1 MNLFS
6 QIEVLP
12 MIGDWCPLDKAKTL
26 AAMVLALRPAV
37 VVEIGVW
44 RGSSLL
50 PMALALKEL
59 GRGQIV
65 GVDPYSAA
73 ASVQGQVNP
82 ADAQFWGQSAPHEAI
97 FNEFMG
103 RLDQYQLHDQVRL
116 VRKTSN
122 EVVPPDMDL
131 FHCDG
136 NHGEQ
141 ATRDIQRYSAK
152 VRQGGFVVLD
162 DLDWAGGAV
171 GVGAQWLVGNG
182 FKELYKLG
190 TGAVYQRLR

>member
-6 QIEVLP
+6 QIEALP

-65 GVDPYSAA
+65 GVD
-73 ASVQGQVNP
+73 
-82 ADAQFWGQSAPHEAI
+82 
-97 FNEFMG
+97 
-103 RLDQYQLHDQVRL
+103 R
-116 VRKTSN
+116 
-122 EVVPPDMDL
+122 
-131 FHCDG
+131 
-136 NHGEQ
+136 
-141 ATRDIQRYSAK
+141 TRR
-152 VRQGGFVVLD
+152 
-162 DLDWAGGAV
+162 
-171 GVGAQWLVGNG
+171 
-182 FKELYKLG
+182 
-190 TGAVYQRLR
+190 RLRCRVR

>member
-6 QIEVLP
+6 QIEALP

-44 RGSSLL
+44 KGSSLI
-50 PMALALKEL
+50 PMALAMKEL
-59 GRGQIV
+59 GTGMVV
-65 GVDPYSAA
+65 GIDSWSAQ
-73 ASVQGQVNP
+73 ASVQGQTDP
-82 ADAQFWGQSAPHEAI
+82 QHADFWGRMAPHEI
-97 FNEFMG
+97 VFNEFMG
-103 RLDQYQLHDQVRL
+103 RLDQYKLHDVVRV

-122 EVVPPDMDL
+122 EVQPPDMDML
-131 FHCDG
+131 HVDG

-141 ATRDIQRYSAK
+141 AIQDVVRYAPK
-152 VRQGGFVVLD
+152 VRLGGIVVMD
-162 DLDWAGGAV
+162 DLDWAGGTVMTA
-171 GVGAQWLVGNG
+171 AQRLVQMG

-190 TGAVYQRLR
+190 TGAVYQRIR